1 MLRLYP
7 GEWANPSLLV
17 AGRGH
22 QQRRRCGTMDKPWD
36 GVVARLFHLYA
47 QKKLQQT
54 TMWTGCDNTA
64 QGILNDIQ
72 TRSL

>member
-1 MLRLYP
+1 
-7 GEWANPSLLV
+7 
-17 AGRGH
+17 
-22 QQRRRCGTMDKPWD
+22 MDKPWD
-36 GVVARLFHLYA
+36 GEVARLFHLYA

-54 TMWTGCDNTA
+54 TMWTGCENTA